1 MNSSQSLKEQYD
13 TLSSF
18 KILDEE
24 VPEWI
29 TDNLNPSF
37 PLRPYQKEAILRF
50 IYYVEKH
57 KNRPLPT
64 WLLFQMATGSGKT
77 LIMASLILYL
87 YSKGYRNF
95 IFFVNSNNIIEKTK
109 DNFLNNDS
117 TKYLFS
123 QVIKFNERHIKLK
136 EVQEFQSVNS
146 ENINI
151 LFTTI
156 QGLHYNLT
164 FPTENFLTF
173 EDFKD
178 KNIVMLSD
186 EAHHINSLTKKKLNK
201 EDEENFTSWEHTITR
216 IALSNPL
223 NVLLEFTATI
233 DISNDSIRRKY
244 HDKLIYEYSL
254 KQFRLDGYSKE
265 VNVLTSDLDM
275 NERALQ
281 AMILSQYRKKVAE
294 RSNITLKPVVLFKSK
309 KISDSEEFEQKFF
322 TFLKDLNGDHIGK
335 VLSTTSS
342 NVLRKVKG
350 FLARENISFDNFAIE
365 LKEEF
370 GPSRCISINSKVEI
384 EKSQIAI
391 NSLEHKENTIRAIFA
406 VNMLNEGWDVLNLFD
421 IVRLY
426 TTRDAKA
433 GVPGQTTIAEA
444 QLIGRGARYF
454 PFSISGAGDK
464 FKRKFDNDADNDLK
478 ILEDFYYHSKTDSKY
493 IEELRTAL
501 VNTGIIP
508 PESKEISVR
517 VKDSIK
523 KTEFWNGGVLFLNT
537 KVPNFKKESSNLSG
551 MSIQKRFNFR
561 LNTGVT
567 IELEIFGPKVEL
579 DSSIESKSFKFSEIP
594 IEIVLKAM
602 YKLGFYQFA
611 NLKKYFPGL
620 KRAKDFITKDGFLKD
635 FEIDISGTKSQ
646 LENISRRDL
655 LNAVVYAL
663 IDLSSNLRRI
673 STDYIG
679 TDEFTPIYLKNI
691 VKDKILHIAIDETTS
706 QERGRSMK
714 DNSNQEL
721 RLNLMTKDWYVY
733 DDNYGTSE
741 EKFFIKFL
749 DGAMSR
755 LKGKFNEVYLLRNE
769 NLFQIHRFS
778 DGSAFEP
785 DFVLFLKEK
794 ANSAITSYQ
803 LFIEPKGSHLMEHD
817 RWKEEFLK
825 LIKEKYKISETIYTN
840 DNCKLIGL
848 PFFNENKKIEFIS
861 AFESSIGL
869 DGSVII

>member
-1 MNSSQSLKEQYD
+1 MNSSQALKDQYD

-18 KILDEE
+18 KHIDEV

-29 TDNLNPSF
+29 TDNLNSSF

-57 KNRPLPT
+57 PNRPLPT

-109 DNFLNNDS
+109 DNFLNNES

-123 QVIKFNERHIKLK
+123 QEIKFNERHIKVK
-136 EVQEFQSVNS
+136 EVEEFQSANS

-156 QGLHYNLT
+156 QGLHYNLN
-164 FPTENFLTF
+164 FPIENFITF
-173 EDFKD
+173 DDFKD

-201 EDEENFTSWEHTITR
+201 EDEENFSSWEHTITR
-216 IALSNPL
+216 IALSNRL

-233 DISNDSIRRKY
+233 DMNNDSIKRKY

-265 VNVLTSDLDM
+265 VNVLTSDLDQ

-281 AMILSQYRKKVAE
+281 ALILSQYRKKVAE
-294 RSNITLKPVVLFKSK
+294 RNNMALKPVVLFKSK
-309 KISDSEEFEQKFF
+309 KISDSKDFEQKFF
-322 TFLKDLNGDHIGK
+322 KFLNDLKGDQISK
-335 VLSTTSS
+335 ILSETSS
-342 NVLRKVKG
+342 NVLRKVKD
-350 FLARENISFDNFAIE
+350 FLVRENISFDNLAVE
-365 LKEEF
+365 LREEF
-370 GPSRCISINSKVEI
+370 SPSRCISINSKEEVEA
-384 EKSQIAI
+384 SQITV

-426 TTRDAKA
+426 TTRDARA

-454 PFSISGAGDK
+454 PFSISDAGDK
-464 FKRKFDNDADNDLK
+464 FKRKFDNDADNELK

-493 IEELRTAL
+493 IDELRTAL
-501 VNTGIIP
+501 VSTGIIP
-508 PESKEISVR
+508 PEAKEISVK

-523 KTEFWNGGVLFLNT
+523 KTEFWRDGVLFLNK
-537 KVPNFKKESSNLSG
+537 KVPNLKKESSNLSG
-551 MSIQKRFNFR
+551 MSVQKSFNFR
-561 LNTGVT
+561 LYTGIT
-567 IELEIFGPKVEL
+567 SEIEIFGPRVEL
-579 DSSIESKSFKFSEIP
+579 DTSTESKSFKFSEIP
-594 IEIVLKAM
+594 IKIVLKAM
-602 YKLGFYQFA
+602 SMLNFYQFT
-611 NLKKYFPGL
+611 NLAKYFPSL
-620 KRAKDFITKDGFLKD
+620 KRAKDFITNDGFLKD
-635 FEIDISGTKSQ
+635 FAIDISGTNSQ
-646 LENISRRDL
+646 LENISRKDL
-655 LNAVVYAL
+655 LNAVLYTL
-663 IDLSSNLRRI
+663 IDLSSSLRRI

-691 VKDKILHIAIDETTS
+691 VKDKTLHIAIDEATS

-714 DNSNQEL
+714 DTSSQEL
-721 RLNLMTKDWYVY
+721 KLNLTSNDWYIY

-749 DGAMSR
+749 DSTMSR
-755 LKGKFNEVYLLRNE
+755 LKGKFTEVYLLRNE
-769 NLFQIHRFS
+769 NLFQIYRFS

-794 ANSAITSYQ
+794 EDSELESYQ
-803 LFIEPKGSHLMEHD
+803 LFIEPKGGHLLEHD
-817 RWKEEFLK
+817 KWKEEFLK
-825 LIKEKYKISETIYTN
+825 LIKEKYKISETVYTN
-840 DNCKLIGL
+840 DNYKLIGL
-848 PFFNENKKIEFIS
+848 PFFNESKKNEFIS
-861 AFESSIGL
+861 AFENSIGL
-869 DGSVII
+869 NGSVII